1 MHNIIKNL
9 HEKLNIPKA
18 GKRPRKTKF
27 QISRISKLENF
38 GYFYTWE
45 NKIILFY
52 SNRINPLF
60 LPLEAVLLLR
70 PFIKFHYIFY
80 FNSRLEKFSL
90 QFAHEK
96 HENFHQ

>member
-18 GKRPRKTKF
+18 GKQPRKTKF
-27 QISRISKLENF
+27 QIFRIRKLEIF
-38 GYFYTWE
+38 CYFDTWE

-52 SNRINPLF
+52 SNHINPLF
-60 LPLEAVLLLR
+60 LPLEAVLLLK
-70 PFIKFHYIFY
+70 PCIKFHYIFY
-80 FNSRLEKFSL
+80 FNSRLEKFDL
-90 QFAHEK
+90 QFAYEK